1 MAWYNVS
8 VPTGLTGSVRKGVS
22 MRKLIVAVCL
32 LFVFSPGGNAEAST
46 IVDIGATTFVVS
58 QNGTLEL
65 GGSIPAG
72 AQGTFEIVGNPSFSG
87 AGYAVL
93 NQTAIIDGESF
104 SIQTAL
110 GTCPSGFF
118 CGSYPTVIDNVF
130 GSHPG
135 PGGFS
140 RFDISSLDP
149 ALTIFSN
156 STLQQLSPGSNI
168 AIPSDYQVE
177 VRVSLPQGVA
187 PIPEASTWAMLL
199 IGFVGFGVMAQ
210 RRSRKNFPG
219 IGIGC

>member
-1 MAWYNVS
+1 VS

-93 NQTAIIDGESF
+93 NRTAVIDGASY

-110 GTCPSGFF
+110 GTCPSGSF
-118 CGSYPTVIDNVF
+118 CGSYPTVSDNVF
-130 GSHPG
+130 PSPHPG

-140 RFDISSLDP
+140 TFAISSLDRT
-149 ALTIFSN
+149 LTILSSWNFLFSE
-156 STLQQLSPGSNI
+156 GNI
-168 AIPSDYQVE
+168 VVPSDYQVE
-177 VRVSLPQGVA
+177 IAVSLPTGVA
-187 PIPEASTWAMLL
+187 PIPEPSTWAMLML
-199 IGFVGFGVMAQ
+199 GFL
-210 RRSRKNFPG
+210 G
-219 IGIGC
+219 IGAMAYGRSLNNPPLSS